1 MNLLSVQHNQPLQH
15 KLAAEYVLG
24 TLRGGAR
31 RRFEHWLGQDAGLRQ
46 VVRQWESHLLPMA
59 EFAPAAQPSAQVWNA
74 IEQRLKLA
82 PALQAN
88 KAGKTPDRW
97 AYWRNLREDLAFWRG
112 LGMVSTTA
120 ALIMLSVLLG
130 KQAEHSLPIHTQY
143 VATLSDDKAQ
153 PIALIT
159 GDNER
164 HQLVVKMVTA
174 QQIPADKSL
183 ELWAVSKE
191 GKVKSL
197 GLVADNG
204 SIILPMPEHM
214 NAKDVPLLAVT
225 LEPKGG
231 SGNPEK
237 PSGPIIFKGNWLEI

>member
-1 MNLLSVQHNQPLQH
+1 MNIQNKPNLQQ

-31 RRFEHWLGQDAGLRQ
+31 RRFESWLNRDAHLQQ
-46 VVRQWESHLLPMA
+46 VVRQWESNLLPMA
-59 EFAPAAQPSAQVWNA
+59 EFAKKAQPSSSVWHA
-74 IEQRLKLA
+74 LEKRLGLTSSSSSS
-82 PALQAN
+82 LSE
-88 KAGKTPDRW
+88 RW

-120 ALIMLSVLLG
+120 AVVLVSVLMS
-130 KQAEHSLPIHTQY
+130 KQPDQALPPASNY

-153 PIALIT
+153 PIAVIT
-159 GDNER
+159 GDTKR
-164 HQLVVKMVTA
+164 KQLVVRMVSA
-174 QQIPADKSL
+174 QNIAADKSL

-204 SIILPMPEHM
+204 SITLPMPEYM
-214 NAKDVPLLAVT
+214 NAEATPLLAVT

-231 SGNPEK
+231 SGNPDK
-237 PSGPIIFKGNWLEI
+237 PTGPIVFKGNWLQI

>member
-1 MNLLSVQHNQPLQH
+1 MNIQNKPNLQQ

-31 RRFEHWLGQDAGLRQ
+31 RRFENWLNRDAHLQQ
-46 VVRQWESHLLPMA
+46 VVRQWESNLIPMA
-59 EFAPAAQPSAQVWNA
+59 EFAKTAQPASSVWRA
-74 IEQRLKLA
+74 LEKRLG
-82 PALQAN
+82 LQ
-88 KAGKTPDRW
+88 KSSSLSERW
-97 AYWRNLREDLAFWRG
+97 AYWRNLHDDLAFWRG

-120 ALIMLSVLLG
+120 AVVLVSVLMT
-130 KQAEHSLPIHTQY
+130 KQPEQVLPAVSNY

-153 PIALIT
+153 PIAVIT
-159 GDNER
+159 GDTKR
-164 HQLVVKMVTA
+164 KQLVVRIVTA
-174 QQIPADKSL
+174 QNVAADKSL

-197 GLVADNG
+197 GLVANNG
-204 SIILPMPEHM
+204 SITLPMPEYM
-214 NAKDVPLLAVT
+214 NAEATPLLAVT

-237 PSGPIIFKGNWLEI
+237 PTGPIVFKGNWLQI